1 MTYNIAVHFISLKSK
16 FLKICAW
23 FLLYRMLQLRLA
35 NIHVNLESERNVVI
49 CMIQPVLKL
58 LFLGKW
64 IKIIDGGLDI
74 QIFEF
79 IIPERIL
86 YVIFKGLGVWNLL
99 KNLYYVVVNN
109 TYFKQDCSLS
119 GLVWEFFQGYKNSFP
134 LNSEPKRF
142 HLDFHYI

>member
-74 QIFEF
+74 QIVEF

-99 KNLYYVVVNN
+99 IKRTCIMLWSIIHTLSKTVHSQGWFESS
-109 TYFKQDCSLS
+109 FKDTKILF
-119 GLVWEFFQGYKNSFP
+119 L
-134 LNSEPKRF
+134 
-142 HLDFHYI
+142 